1 MELLEFKDRF
11 LRMLETDKVEE
22 VPEIL
27 NRSSPNLI
35 ERYQEEFGTDRDW
48 IREFYQ
54 YYLADREGL
63 KKGGAG

>member
-27 NRSSPNLI
+27 NRSSPFLI
-35 ERYQEEFGTDRDW
+35 FDT
-48 IREFYQ
+48 
-54 YYLADREGL
+54 
-63 KKGGAG
+63 